1 MKVKIIS
8 VFPVKTFDIID
19 DKPQTIATTL
29 GVLVK
34 HKYNNPILFLKDIS
48 LDNIAQEEI
57 EEIEKKLKQKE
68 LDIEI
73 EKKPNEDDVSTE
85 ELTKLVTKHIKQ
97 ILNS

>member
-8 VFPVKTFDIID
+8 VFPVTTFDATS
-19 DKPQTIATTL
+19 DKPEIISTVL

-34 HKYNNPILFLKDIS
+34 YKYNNPCLFLKDIS
-48 LDNIAQEEI
+48 LDSIAQEEM
-57 EEIEKKLKQKE
+57 EEMEKKLKQRE

-85 ELTKLVTKHIKQ
+85 ELTKLVTQHVKQ